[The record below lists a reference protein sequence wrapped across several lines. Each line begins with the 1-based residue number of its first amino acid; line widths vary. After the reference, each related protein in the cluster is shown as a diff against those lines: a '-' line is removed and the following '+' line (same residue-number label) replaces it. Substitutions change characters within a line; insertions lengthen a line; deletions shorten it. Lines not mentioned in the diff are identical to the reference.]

1 MDKFTAI
8 HALDRYMDI
17 KALFDDNEG
26 ETIQELYN
34 TFRGRFGGHIFNF
47 DGESFDVELDYVQ
60 ATIYSVDG
68 GRPTL
73 MESFDIF
80 VDNGDG
86 GYIAP
91 DYKVEEL
98 KQIITR
104 R

>member
-8 HALDRYMDI
+8 HALDEYMDI

-26 ETIQELYN
+26 KTIQELYD
-34 TFRGRFGGHIFNF
+34 IFCERYHNDVCNF
-47 DGESFDVELDYVQ
+47 DGELFDIELDYVL
-60 ATIYSVDG
+60 ATIYCVDG
-68 GRPTL
+68 GKPSL

-80 VDNGDG
+80 VDDGDG

-91 DYKVEEL
+91 DYKVDEL
-98 KQIITR
+98 KQIIAR